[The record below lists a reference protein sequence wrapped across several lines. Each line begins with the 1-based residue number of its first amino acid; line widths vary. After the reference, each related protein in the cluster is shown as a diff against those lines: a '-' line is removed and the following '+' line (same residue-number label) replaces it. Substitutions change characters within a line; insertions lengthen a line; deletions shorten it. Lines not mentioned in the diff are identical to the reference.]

1 MGGIVANGRETEE
14 PEVCRICFDAVTAGS
29 PLISPCG
36 CTGTIGGVHARC
48 LNTWITTSGKTRC
61 ELCKTAYK
69 IRIQPTEE
77 GKKQQPRG
85 HIEDDEQRDY
95 KKWIIIHCLVTLLF
109 ISVTAELV
117 VAVAAPLRGRKLP
130 LVLLLRVILCAFI
143 LTCSIVIYFRG
154 ARAAYS
160 YYFRKLTAAIDW
172 ELAAEIL
179 AEMPE
184 VRV

>member
-1 MGGIVANGRETEE
+1 MGGIVANGREIEE

-36 CTGTIGGVHARC
+36 CTGTIGGVHEQC

-69 IRIQPTEE
+69 IRIQTTE
-77 GKKQQPRG
+77 GKKQQPRED
-85 HIEDDEQRDY
+85 IEDDAQQDY

-117 VAVAAPLRGRKLP
+117 VALAAPLRSKKLP
-130 LVLLLRVILCAFI
+130 LVLLLRVVLCAFI

-154 ARAAYS
+154 ARAAYC
-160 YYFRKLTAAIDW
+160 YYFHKLTAAIDW
-172 ELAAEIL
+172 DLAAEIL
-179 AEMPE
+179 ADIPE